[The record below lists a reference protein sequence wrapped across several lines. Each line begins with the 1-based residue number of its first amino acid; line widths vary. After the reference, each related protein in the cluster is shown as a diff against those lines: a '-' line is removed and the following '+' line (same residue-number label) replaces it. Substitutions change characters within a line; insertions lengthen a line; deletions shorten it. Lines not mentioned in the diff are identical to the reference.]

1 MKKYIYFHVDELY
14 RDLITSVN
22 LKKFFPSNKY
32 KFIYGS
38 RRNYRLLLRFSDYFD
53 AVVFPKPQFLSYAKD
68 KNWTSFV
75 YYLYT
80 ENIGI
85 IAKKEFPKMILKG
98 VLDEHFMMGN
108 NHFVDSAKGFFLW
121 GNNAYKT
128 INKYYPYLKNKIHV
142 VGHPRHDLLTLKSK
156 TKPKLNDNNLS
167 IGILTRN
174 CFLNDYIHSSALEN
188 LSKYINLGIPYEYY
202 KSKKDFL
209 LGERRG
215 SQPAY
220 DVAIESIDTKNIFL
234 IISEL
239 SKNFK
244 NLKIYFKIHPR
255 ENHENWHKVL
265 KKINLNIE
273 ICEKE
278 IPFTHWLKN
287 LDYVIGPPSTSFYD
301 ACMMNV
307 MPISIHN
314 LDKKR
319 NIFIK
324 KMYEENNELTKHV
337 YSPKSIQQL
346 ITFIKKNKIRYK
358 NNKKILKI
366 LYDEANYPNCKNS
379 LKKISN
385 IIKED
390 LMHKKNTKN
399 KIITINMRIIF
410 NILYFLLNLFFRK
423 EIINSS
429 NFRFGPRVNN
439 YKKIFE

>member
-32 KFIYGS
+32 KFIYGN
-38 RRNYRLLLRFSDYFD
+38 RRNYKLLLRFSDYFD

-68 KNWTSFV
+68 KNWTSYV

-98 VLDEHFMMGN
+98 VLDEHFMIGN

-220 DVAIESIDTKNIFL
+220 DVAIEAIDTKNIFL

-265 KKINLNIE
+265 KKINLN
-273 ICEKE
+273 
-278 IPFTHWLKN
+278 
-287 LDYVIGPPSTSFYD
+287 
-301 ACMMNV
+301 
-307 MPISIHN
+307 
-314 LDKKR
+314 
-319 NIFIK
+319 
-324 KMYEENNELTKHV
+324 
-337 YSPKSIQQL
+337 
-346 ITFIKKNKIRYK
+346 
-358 NNKKILKI
+358 
-366 LYDEANYPNCKNS
+366 
-379 LKKISN
+379 
-385 IIKED
+385 
-390 LMHKKNTKN
+390 
-399 KIITINMRIIF
+399 
-410 NILYFLLNLFFRK
+410 
-423 EIINSS
+423 
-429 NFRFGPRVNN
+429 
-439 YKKIFE
+439 